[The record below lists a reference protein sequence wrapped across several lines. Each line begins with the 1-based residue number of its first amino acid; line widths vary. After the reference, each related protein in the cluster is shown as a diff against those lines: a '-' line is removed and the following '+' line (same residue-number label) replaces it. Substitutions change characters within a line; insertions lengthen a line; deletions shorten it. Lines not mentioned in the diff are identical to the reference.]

1 MFYSTICDQETE
13 TNGDTEVADQGL
25 VRETACAIVGKLK
38 SGEVT
43 PLDLLD
49 VLEKRIAEVDGK
61 VNALPTLC
69 FDRARNHAKALMK
82 KPAAERGLLAGLPI
96 PIKDLTNVEGVLTTQ
111 GSPIYKDNI
120 PAKSDILV
128 EHLENNGGVIYAK
141 SNTPEFGAGANTFNE
156 VFGPTR
162 NPWDTSRS
170 AAGSSGG
177 AAVALATGTAWLA
190 HGSDMGGSLRNPAS
204 FCGIVGIAAE
214 HRPRRA
220 YDSGG
225 DRSQSRPVQGP
236 MARNVEDVALLLDA
250 MSGEHPGDPLSLP
263 VLPNSFLSAARSG
276 SKPKRIAYS
285 PDLGITPV
293 DPEVA
298 AITRKAAQRFAE
310 AGAIVEEAH
319 PDLREAHE
327 CFHVLRAFDF
337 ALSKAALL
345 RTKRDLLKPEVIWNI
360 EEGLKLTVEQL
371 ERAEAQR
378 VAMTART
385 LEFFDKYDLLLCPA
399 TIVPPFPVENRYVA
413 ECAGKKFDNYVE
425 WLGIV
430 YAITLVCCPA
440 LSLPCG
446 FTASGLPVGLQM
458 VAPPRG
464 EAQLAGRQPRCW
476 RIFWACAARRRSIRE
491 RRNRE
496 RRNRGTYGRRQRA
509 AARKQADAQQGA
521 LGARGKIPHRKDFAA
536 RRDAPAAGPA
546 SDKGLADARSRADAE
561 HFARALAARRLRR
574 GRKSDLLGFCAVH
587 RPAAEQVRVRHPL
600 RHHMVALR
608 QSMGGA
614 GDPRPARRLPAARR
628 GAVRGAAFA

>member
-1 MFYSTICDQETE
+1 LPENVLQHYKSRYHKRNERGETR
-13 TNGDTEVADQGL
+13 VANNEGL
-25 VRETACAIVGKLK
+25 VRETACAVVDKLRAE
-38 SGEVT
+38 EVT

-49 VLEKRIAEVDGK
+49 VLEQRIAEVDGK

-69 FDRARNHAKALMK
+69 FDRARNRARTLMK
-82 KPAAERGLLAGLPI
+82 KPANERGLLAGLPV
-96 PIKDLTNVEGVLTTQ
+96 PIKDLTNVAGVRTTQ
-111 GSPIYKDNI
+111 GSPIYRDNI
-120 PAKSDILV
+120 PDRSDVMV
-128 EHLENNGGVIYAK
+128 EHLEANGGIVYAK

-156 VFGPTR
+156 VFGRTL

-177 AAVALATGTAWLA
+177 AAVALATGMAWLA

-204 FCGIVGIAAE
+204 FCGIVGMRPSIGRVAHTPVAAI
-214 HRPRRA
+214 
-220 YDSGG
+220 
-225 DRSQSRPVQGP
+225 DRNLGVQGP
-236 MARNVEDVALLLDA
+236 MARNVEDLALLLDA
-250 MSGEHPGDPLSLP
+250 MSGEDPADPLSLP
-263 VLPNSFLSAARSG
+263 LLPKSFLSAARSG
-276 SKPKRIAYS
+276 SGPKRIAFS

-298 AITRKAAQRFAE
+298 AITRKAAARFAE

-345 RTKRDLLKPEVIWNI
+345 RSRRNQLKPEVIWNI

-385 LEFFDKYDLLLCPA
+385 LEFFRSYDLLLAPA

-464 EAQLAGRQPRCW
+464 EAALLAGAKVLED
-476 RIFWACAARRRSIRE
+476 ILGM
-491 RRNRE
+491 
-496 RRNRGTYGRRQRA
+496 RGTTP
-509 AARKQADAQQGA
+509 
-521 LGARGKIPHRKDFAA
+521 I
-536 RRDAPAAGPA
+536 
-546 SDKGLADARSRADAE
+546 
-561 HFARALAARRLRR
+561 
-574 GRKSDLLGFCAVH
+574 
-587 RPAAEQVRVRHPL
+587 
-600 RHHMVALR
+600 
-608 QSMGGA
+608 
-614 GDPRPARRLPAARR
+614 DPRPPR
-628 GAVRGAAFA
+628 